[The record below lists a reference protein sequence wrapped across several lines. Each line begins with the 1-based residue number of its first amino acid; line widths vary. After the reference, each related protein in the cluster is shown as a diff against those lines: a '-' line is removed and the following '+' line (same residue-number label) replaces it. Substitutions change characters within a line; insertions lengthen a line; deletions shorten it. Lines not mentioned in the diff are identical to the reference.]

1 MRVTVI
7 VVIMIVMMR
16 VTARGSGVRMLR
28 LRRILMPVLMLV
40 IMRVLMIVRVIVC
53 MRVSMIVVV
62 PIIVRICFPGHH
74 AQRSRFAADGRSFPI
89 VIVGAYPGARPKPR
103 MPDGRW

>member
-7 VVIMIVMMR
+7 VVAMIVIVMMR
-16 VTARGSGVRMLR
+16 VTARGCGVRMLR
-28 LRRILMPVLMLV
+28 LRRILMHM
-40 IMRVLMIVRVIVC
+40 IMRVLMV
-53 MRVSMIVVV
+53 VSMIVLMRVSVIVFV

-89 VIVGAYPGARPKPR
+89 VGAYPGAGPKPR
-103 MPDGRW
+103 MPDDRW